1 MYSAEIPKE
10 IEIKIYEVK
19 EKEVKT
25 EEVCLEKSKKDVNML
40 CVVLENERNLI
51 WFTTSDITYNLSDR
65 VIVSDK
71 KAINLIKKSISRLNF
86 GHKRELILN
95 GVGFKGDVI
104 ESGAPDSNRI
114 NMLSLKI
121 GKPEG
126 ANYLIP
132 KDVTVRVVQNRV
144 EVWSYSI
151 VKINNF
157 LHKILKKT
165 PVKKGALSIVD

>member
-1 MYSAEIPKE
+1 
-10 IEIKIYEVK
+10 
-19 EKEVKT
+19 
-25 EEVCLEKSKKDVNML
+25 
-40 CVVLENERNLI
+40 
-51 WFTTSDITYNLSDR
+51 
-65 VIVSDK
+65 VSDK

-104 ESGAPDSNRI
+104 ESGASDSNRI

-144 EVWSYSI
+144 EV
-151 VKINNF
+151 
-157 LHKILKKT
+157 
-165 PVKKGALSIVD
+165 

>member
-104 ESGAPDSNRI
+104 ESGASDSKSH
-114 NMLSLKI
+114 MLSLKI